1 MLKSNNYPRV
11 FFIIG
16 VALLAGCTSYM
27 KGSMDMERNSYESA
41 IDNFQQELSK
51 NPTNWRARQNLGLA
65 YIRTGQNDRAI
76 AELQYVLGEEP
87 ANVSALSYAPQ
98 GVDWAAGQNPNASDA
113 NYYLGLAYLRNGQRE
128 EAIETWQAYQNPRE
142 PVLEE
147 EIKRQL
153 TLVEISNSVHLAR
166 QALEQEKQLE
176 TLPPKSGTIAV
187 FYFKDVSPD
196 NTFRHFQKAMAEMI
210 ITDLAQIK
218 SLTVLERMR
227 VQYLLT
233 ELQMGQTGIVDQ
245 GTAPRAGRLLGAENL
260 IVGSLE
266 PGSISVNTT
275 IASTT
280 QQDVVGAFAV
290 TAEQEKFFELEK
302 EIVFN
307 VVKILGVTLS
317 PEEEQLVAQ
326 YHTQNLQAVLYLG
339 QGLDALDAGKWGDA
353 RKFFKKSLDEDPGFK
368 IALYYYEH
376 CPATTVASIS
386 ALSAMTVDQLAS
398 SIETS
403 VDDAADA
410 QLAIAI
416 DNDIGGLGLA
426 SGTGGGRPAP
436 SSGGETGTTGSVSFS
451 W

>member
-1 MLKSNNYPRV
+1 MIKSNIYPQV
-11 FFIIG
+11 LFIIG
-16 VALLAGCTSYM
+16 VVLLAGCTSYM
-27 KGSMDMERNSYESA
+27 KGSMDMERNNYESA
-41 IDNFQQELSK
+41 VEHFRQELSK

-76 AELQYVLGEEP
+76 AELQYVLGQEP
-87 ANVSALSYAPQ
+87 TDVTALSYAPQ
-98 GVDWAAGQNPNASDA
+98 GVEWGSGQNPNASYS

-128 EAIETWQAYQNPRE
+128 EALETWQDYKNPRE
-142 PVLEE
+142 PLLEE

-153 TLVEISNSVHLAR
+153 TVVEISNSVHLAR
-166 QALEQEKQLE
+166 LALKQEKKLE
-176 TLPPKSGTIAV
+176 TLPPESGTVAV

-227 VQYLLT
+227 VQFLLA
-233 ELQMGQTGIVDQ
+233 EMQMGQTGIVDQ

-280 QQDVVGAFAV
+280 QSDVVGAFSV
-290 TAEQEKFFELEK
+290 TAEQEQFFELEK

-307 VVKILGVTLS
+307 VVKVLGVTLS
-317 PEEEQLVAQ
+317 PEEKQRMNQ
-326 YHTQNLQAVLYLG
+326 YHTQNLQAVLFLG
-339 QGLDALDAGKWGDA
+339 QGLDALDAGKWKDA
-353 RKFFKKSLDEDPGFK
+353 RGFFKMALDEDPGFK
-368 IALYYYEH
+368 IARYYYEH
-376 CPATTVASIS
+376 CPAATTASI
-386 ALSAMTVDQLAS
+386 ATIGAMTVGQLATGV
-398 SIETS
+398 ETA
-403 VDDAADA
+403 VNQAAGDQSA
-410 QLAIAI
+410 LAS
-416 DNDIGGLGLA
+416 DNDIGGLGGQT
-426 SGTGGGRPAP
+426 SGIGSGSPAP
-436 SSGGETGTTGSVSFS
+436 STGSVGFS